1 MTALTLNAALRLSDK
16 TILVFTVII
25 IVSGITC
32 KTSASRIAKVFVTV
46 TLQNPIG
53 IEIAKV
59 IIHIN
64 AKDENFSFLKRP
76 ALENCALI
84 GEHTTYQRSTLNAA
98 KQNMEIAYAAKRT
111 PIIGL
116 YNVQNV
122 SFNVTSSREF
132 SVACPAIFNAEKRKS
147 ATATLRRKR

>member
-1 MTALTLNAALRLSDK
+1 MTLRIMLISNLRIFSLVSSLTALTLNAALRLSDK

-84 GEHTTYQRSTLNAA
+84 SEHTTYQRSTLNAA
-98 KQNMEIAYAAKRT
+98 KQNMEIA
-111 PIIGL
+111 
-116 YNVQNV
+116 
-122 SFNVTSSREF
+122 
-132 SVACPAIFNAEKRKS
+132 
-147 ATATLRRKR
+147 